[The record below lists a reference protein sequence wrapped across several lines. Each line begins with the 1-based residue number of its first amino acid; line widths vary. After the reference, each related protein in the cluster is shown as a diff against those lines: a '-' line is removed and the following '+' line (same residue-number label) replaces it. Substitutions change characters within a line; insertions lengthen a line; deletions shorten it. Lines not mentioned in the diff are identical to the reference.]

1 MDNEEQELIPTN
13 GDEFDGAKRAV
24 DPGLRKLADEK
35 MQGVLR
41 ENLRNGRKATAYK
54 KQQRDDYA
62 DMIKLTEGREV
73 RPYNHDP
80 SEAQR
85 AAQKANSKAKRS
97 PEQKQKEDDASA
109 DIQWCKRRREK
120 GIPEA
125 EIQAALVIRIEQRAA
140 KREAA
145 RKEAD
150 DRAVMEQLPTY
161 GEF

>member
-1 MDNEEQELIPTN
+1 LDSEEQELIPIN
-13 GDEFDGAKRAV
+13 GDELDAAKRAV

-54 KQQRDDYA
+54 AQQRKDYA
-62 DMIKLTEGREV
+62 GKIKLTEGREV
-73 RPYNHDP
+73 RPYNHAP
-80 SEAQR
+80 SEARR

-97 PEQKQKEDDASA
+97 PEQKQKEDDAIA
-109 DIQWCKRRREK
+109 DLQWCKRRREK

-125 EIQAALVIRIEQRAA
+125 EIQAALVIRIEQRTA

-145 RKEAD
+145 RQDAD
-150 DRAVMEQLPTY
+150 DRAVMEQLPNF
-161 GEF
+161 GIA